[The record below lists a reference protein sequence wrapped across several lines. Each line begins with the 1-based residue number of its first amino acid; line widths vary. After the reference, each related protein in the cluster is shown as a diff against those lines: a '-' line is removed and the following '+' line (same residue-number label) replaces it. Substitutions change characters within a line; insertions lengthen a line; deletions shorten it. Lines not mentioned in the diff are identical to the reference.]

1 MAGNGMSII
10 EAINEIVETVGE
22 FPMSTSGS
30 VPDGTGTSIYHRARQ
45 FLDRESKRVQSQGWP
60 ENTTNGKAYTAD
72 GSGHVSLANT
82 VLSIR
87 GSGPDSHR
95 DLSMRVDTSPNP
107 DVLKLYDNNKGTF
120 VVATAT
126 TGVVFVDQ
134 VEALAAVASDSSWG
148 FEVASPM
155 LQDVIVDSAKVKF
168 QRRIQGNLD
177 MDTALQQE
185 RMASD
190 HNSPRNQPLT
200 ENRFNV
206 QPLTAKQ
213 PRQQKDG

>member
-22 FPMSTSGS
+22 FPMATGGTAPNGS
-30 VPDGTGTSIYHRARQ
+30 GTSIYHRARQ
-45 FLDRESKRVQSQGWP
+45 FLDRESKRVQAQGWP

-72 GSGHVSLANT
+72 SDGKVGPLAAT
-82 VLSIR
+82 VLQIK
-87 GSGPDSHR
+87 GSGPDGHR
-95 DLSMRVDTSPNP
+95 DLSMRDDSGT
-107 DVLKLYDNNKGTF
+107 LRLYDNNKGTF
-120 VVATAT
+120 SVAGDGET
-126 TGVVFVDQ
+126 VFVDQ
-134 VEALAAVASDSSWG
+134 VDAIAARTDTSAWG
-148 FEVASPM
+148 FELASPM

-190 HNSPRNQPLT
+190 HSSPRNNPLT